1 VKRLVLGQQAYR
13 PSIRRITILTNH
25 EGVRGQR
32 WLRMRMLHSWSWLI
46 WLVGPLIA
54 LAVTSQWFSPGRLLG
69 GGDNF
74 PGTFPNPGNWVTRM
88 PYSWDLTGVGGP
100 TSLIQNAPQLI
111 MVWLLRVVLDPATAQ
126 HAFYALLFTAQLLA
140 MMLLILTILPGH
152 RVAAVLGALFYAF
165 NPATVIVPPGFLG
178 MFMAAFLPGSA
189 ALFIR
194 AAREPLR
201 LRRLIPFTLVAG
213 CSGLLWTNPPTFAIL
228 LLSSL
233 LVTAYVVARHW
244 TTKGRIVR
252 RIAVLAGLVLLANA
266 YWLPDAY
273 FWLHYS
279 FMGQG
284 AGGLAATVDSWGFVS
299 ARASILNLFWLSSTW
314 AWDVYFPYSSVY
326 RTPLL
331 LAVVYI
337 PTLLAFSAL
346 LHRSMPRSIAL
357 SASVIALVTLFLC
370 TGQHSPWGPINLF
383 LFHHVPLFWL
393 FREPNTKFAS
403 ILLVAYALL
412 VGYQAEWLIVQMA
425 RIARQRAMA
434 QAVRVGVATLL
445 TGVFLLSGFPLVT
458 GASVGR
464 GYGAPGETGF
474 VIPHYWYDLGQY
486 LARVGPA
493 DGVLLFPNDDYYQ
506 MRYTWGY
513 YGSDGVANEMLYN
526 RVIPVGGE
534 LGYVAGAH
542 NGSLTGAVLH
552 MLQHGSRSSIAPYL
566 IALGT
571 RYIVQRND
579 IDATEPNRHVV
590 TPRQVRAFL
599 KTQHDVRFVRSFGL
613 LDLYEIDP
621 RYYVPPVYAVSVPQG
636 DATGAQL
643 GQRMTRDL
651 VKRLDLRP
659 NGETF
664 TTLQSP
670 QIIRPT
676 VTRQSPV
683 RYTIKVGAT
692 KGPVLLVLST
702 SYHPSWHACLVP
714 VGAVVRPWTC
724 AFGGYLPDRD
734 HVAALGFLNGWIV
747 DHPGSYTVVVDYGFQ
762 HVANA
767 GITVSL
773 LTLSALLLAC
783 LVRFY
788 IARRRQLPHIG
799 ADA

>member
-1 VKRLVLGQQAYR
+1 MKHIALGQQAYR
-13 PSIRRITILTNH
+13 PAARQLAASVGPDGLP
-25 EGVRGQR
+25 VLQR
-32 WLRMRMLHSWSWLI
+32 TLPRKTRSWGWLL
-46 WLVGPLIA
+46 WLVGPLVA
-54 LAVTSQWFSPGRLLG
+54 LVVTSQWFSPGRLLG

-74 PGTFPNPGNWVTRM
+74 PGLFPNPGNWIARM
-88 PYSWDLTGVGGP
+88 PYSWDLTGIGGP
-100 TSLIQNAPQLI
+100 TSLVQNAPQLI
-111 MVWLLRVVLDPATAQ
+111 VVWLLRGALDPAAAQ
-126 HAFYALLFTAQLLA
+126 HTFYALLFAAQLLA
-140 MMLLILTILPGH
+140 MMLLILTVLPGH

-178 MFMAAFLPGSA
+178 MFMAAFLPGIA

-194 AAREPLR
+194 AANEPLR
-201 LRRLIPFTLVAG
+201 LRHLIPFALIAS

-233 LVTAYVVARHW
+233 LAVAYVVGRHW
-244 TTKGRIVR
+244 ATKGRIFA
-252 RIAVLAGLVLLANA
+252 RIAVLAGLALLANA

-273 FWLHYS
+273 FWLH
-279 FMGQG
+279 GQANQG
-284 AGGLAATVDSWGFVS
+284 GGGLAATVDSWGFVS
-299 ARASILNLFWLSSTW
+299 GRASVLNLFWLSSTW

-331 LAVVYI
+331 LTVVYI

-346 LHRSMPRSIAL
+346 LHRSMPRSLAL
-357 SASVIALVTLFLC
+357 AVSVTALITLFLC
-370 TGQHSPWGPINLF
+370 TGQHTPWGSINLF

-412 VGYQAEWLIVQMA
+412 VGYQAEWLMIQAA
-425 RIARQRAMA
+425 RVARRRAA
-434 QAVRVGVATLL
+434 ARAVRVGVTTLL
-445 TGVFLLSGFPLVT
+445 AGIFLLSGFPLVT

-464 GYGAPGETGF
+464 GYGAPGTTGF

-513 YGSDGVANEMLYN
+513 YGSDGVANEMIYN
-526 RVIPVGGE
+526 HVIPVGGE
-534 LGYVAGAH
+534 LGYVSGAR
-542 NGSLTGAVLH
+542 NGSLTGQVLR
-552 MLQHGSRSSIAPYL
+552 MLQHGSRGSIVPYL

-579 IDATEPNRHVV
+579 IDATEPNRPVV
-590 TPRQVRAFL
+590 TPRQVRVFL
-599 KTQHDVRFVRSFGL
+599 KNQHDVRFVRSFGL

-621 RYYVPPVYAVSVPQG
+621 RYYVPPVYAVSVPRG
-636 DATGAQL
+636 GAAGAQL

-651 VKRLDLRP
+651 VKRLGLLS
-659 NGETF
+659 NGQTSAS
-664 TTLQSP
+664 LQSP
-670 QIIRPT
+670 QIIRPD

-683 RYTIKVGAT
+683 RYTIKVGPT
-692 KGPVLLVLST
+692 KGPVLLILST

-714 VGAVVRPWTC
+714 DGAVTRPWTC
-724 AFGGYLPDRD
+724 SFGGYLPARD
-734 HVAALGFLNGWIV
+734 HVAALGFLNGWVI
-747 DHPGSYTVVVDYGFQ
+747 DHPGNYTIIVDYGFQ
-762 HVANA
+762 HVADF
-767 GITVSL
+767 GIAVSL
-773 LTLSALLLAC
+773 ATLCGLLLAC

-788 IARRRQLPHIG
+788 GARRRRLATVAAG
-799 ADA
+799 VL